1 MVRHGLPESFGRY
14 VVVKERNPWFASP
27 GFAVSNSGPL
37 GLATHLQGTT
47 PRVNKEIG
55 GMLT

>member
-27 GFAVSNSGPL
+27 GFAVNNNDPAGSGDPL
-37 GLATHLQGTT
+37 TGYYT
-47 PRVNKEIG
+47 PGE
-55 GMLT
+55 